1 MAQELM
7 MYWVL
12 VGLVIGLIGAFL
24 FGTNLIWRYL
34 AAGVAGSLAVSF
46 AIAYFGIDVP
56 IANWLMRQLS
66 VAAAGAVFVVTFV
79 RVVDTSA

>member
-1 MAQELM
+1 MAQELL

-12 VGLVIGLIGAFL
+12 VGLAIGLIGAFL
-24 FGTNLIWRYL
+24 FGTGLVWRYL
-34 AAGVAGSLAVSF
+34 AAGVAGAVVISF

-56 IANWLMRQLS
+56 ISNWLVRQLS